1 MQMGLREAN
10 QKFSRLVKAI
20 KQGKE
25 VLLTERGKPLAVVK
39 LIEGH
44 NDTQAVVRRL
54 ETAGLLRAASKRR
67 VLPAWNARA
76 VRGVPVSC
84 TVMKDREER

>member
-1 MQMGLREAN
+1 MRMGLREAN
-10 QKFSRLVKAI
+10 QQFSRLVKAV

-39 LIEGH
+39 LIEEYGDAH
-44 NDTQAVVRRL
+44 AAVRRL
-54 ETAGLLRAASKRR
+54 ENVGLLRAASKRGA
-67 VLPAWNARA
+67 LPAWSARLI
-76 VRGVPVSC
+76 RGVPVSR

>member
-10 QKFSRLVKAI
+10 QKFSQLMKAV

-39 LIEGH
+39 LIGASDE
-44 NDTQAVVRRL
+44 ASSAIRRL
-54 ETAGLLRAASKRR
+54 ESAGLLRAASKSR
-67 VLPAWNARA
+67 VLPAWSPRS
-76 VRGVPVSC
+76 VRGMPLSRTIVA
-84 TVMKDREER
+84 DREEK

>member
-1 MQMGLREAN
+1 MRMGLREAN
-10 QKFSRLVKAI
+10 QQFSRLVKAV

-39 LIEGH
+39 LIEEYGDAH
-44 NDTQAVVRRL
+44 AAVRRL
-54 ETAGLLRAASKRR
+54 ENVGLLRAASKRR
-67 VLPAWNARA
+67 VLPEWSARLI
-76 VRGVPVSC
+76 RGVPVSH

>member
-10 QKFSRLVKAI
+10 QKFSQLMKAV

-39 LIEGH
+39 LIGASDE
-44 NDTQAVVRRL
+44 ASSAIRRL
-54 ETAGLLRAASKRR
+54 ESAGLLRAASKSRG
-67 VLPAWNARA
+67 LPAWSPRS
-76 VRGVPVSC
+76 VRGLPLSHTIV
-84 TVMKDREER
+84 TDREEK

>member
-10 QKFSRLVKAI
+10 QKFSRLVKAV

-39 LIEGH
+39 LIGGR

-54 ETAGLLRAASKRR
+54 ETVGLLRAASKRR
-67 VLPAWNARA
+67 TLPAWSARSM
-76 VRGVPVSC
+76 RGVPVSC
-84 TVMKDREER
+84 AVMKDREER

>member
-10 QKFSRLVKAI
+10 QKFSELVRAV

-39 LIEGH
+39 LIEPH
-44 NDTQAVVRRL
+44 DDASAVVRRM
-54 ETAGLLRAASKRR
+54 EAAGLLRAASKHRS
-67 VLPAWNARA
+67 LPAWRVRSIRGAA
-76 VRGVPVSC
+76 VSR
-84 TVMKDREER
+84 TVMMEREER

>member
-10 QKFSRLVKAI
+10 QKFSQLVKAV

-39 LIEGH
+39 LIEGG
-44 NDTQAVVRRL
+44 NDAQAVVRRL
-54 ETAGLLRAASKRR
+54 ETAGLLRGASKRR
-67 VLPAWNARA
+67 ALPAWSARS
-76 VRGVPVSC
+76 VRGVPVSH
-84 TVMKDREER
+84 TVMKDREVR

>member
-10 QKFSRLVKAI
+10 QQFSRLMKAV

-39 LIEGH
+39 LIEEHGDAH
-44 NDTQAVVRRL
+44 AVVRRL
-54 ETAGLLRAASKRR
+54 EIAGLLRAAPKRR
-67 VLPAWNARA
+67 ALPAWTARSI
-76 VRGVPVSC
+76 RGVPVSR

>member
-10 QKFSRLVKAI
+10 QKFSRLVKAV

-25 VLLTERGKPLAVVK
+25 VLLTEGGKPLAVVK
-39 LIEGH
+39 LIERR
-44 NDTQAVVRRL
+44 NDTLAVVRRL
-54 ETAGLLRAASKRR
+54 ETAGLLRTASKRR
-67 VLPAWNARA
+67 MLPASSARS
-76 VRGVPVSC
+76 VRGVPVSY

>member
-67 VLPAWNARA
+67 VLPAWNARS
-76 VRGVPVSC
+76 VRGVPVS
-84 TVMKDREER
+84 

>member
-10 QKFSRLVKAI
+10 QKFSQLMKAV

-39 LIEGH
+39 LIGASDEAGS
-44 NDTQAVVRRL
+44 AIRRL
-54 ETAGLLRAASKRR
+54 ESAGLLRAASKSL
-67 VLPAWNARA
+67 VLPAWSPRS
-76 VRGVPVSC
+76 VRGVPLSRTIV
-84 TVMKDREER
+84 VDREEK

>member
-10 QKFSRLVKAI
+10 QKFSRLVKAV

-39 LIEGH
+39 LIEGR

-67 VLPAWNARA
+67 MLPAWSARSI
-76 VRGVPVSC
+76 RGEPVSC

>member
-10 QKFSRLVKAI
+10 QKFSRLVKAV

-44 NDTQAVVRRL
+44 DDAHAVVRRL
-54 ETAGLLRAASKRR
+54 EIVGLLRAASKRR
-67 VLPAWNARA
+67 ALPAWNARSI
-76 VRGVPVSC
+76 RGVPVSR
-84 TVMKDREER
+84 TLMKDREER

>member
-10 QKFSRLVKAI
+10 QKFSQLMKAV

-39 LIEGH
+39 LIGASDE
-44 NDTQAVVRRL
+44 ASSAIRRL
-54 ETAGLLRAASKRR
+54 ESAGLLRAASKRR
-67 VLPAWNARA
+67 VLPAWSPRS
-76 VRGVPVSC
+76 VRGVPVSR
-84 TVMKDREER
+84 TIVADREEK

>member
-10 QKFSRLVKAI
+10 QKFSQLVKAV

-39 LIEGH
+39 LVEGS
-44 NDTQAVVRRL
+44 DKADSAIRRL
-54 ETAGLLRAASKRR
+54 ESAGVLRAASKRGA
-67 VLPAWNARA
+67 LPAWSPRPAQGAPLSRTIA
-76 VRGVPVSC
+76 
-84 TVMKDREER
+84 MDREEA

>member
-10 QKFSRLVKAI
+10 QKFSQLMKAV

-39 LIEGH
+39 PIGASDE
-44 NDTQAVVRRL
+44 ASSAIRRL
-54 ETAGLLRAASKRR
+54 ESAGLLRAASKSRA
-67 VLPAWNARA
+67 LPAWSPRS
-76 VRGVPVSC
+76 VRGTSLSH
-84 TVMKDREER
+84 TVVMDREEK

>member
-10 QKFSRLVKAI
+10 QKFSQLMKAV

-39 LIEGH
+39 LIGASG
-44 NDTQAVVRRL
+44 DASSAIRRL
-54 ETAGLLRAASKRR
+54 ESAGLLRAASNSR
-67 VLPAWNARA
+67 VLPAWSPRS
-76 VRGVPVSC
+76 VRGVPLSRTIV
-84 TVMKDREER
+84 VDREEK